1 MEWPNTPDQEE
12 CTELSSGDQRP
23 HLGSPPPKC
32 LTSGWLVL
40 LSEPQFPHSLSPLEG
55 IQRQADLEKSLLAEV
70 LTEASAFNGEDSRR
84 WVMERLSLEW
94 LSSPQLPSV
103 VWKDVCRD
111 HSPKKREG

>member
-32 LTSGWLVL
+32 LTSGRLVL

-55 IQRQADLEKSLLAEV
+55 IQRQAELEESLLAEV